1 VTSTEVPRHPRAAG
15 LVLGG
20 ILTGILL
27 AAGSAGLWLVLSG
40 PEPVHTES
48 QQQTYRQPVTG
59 IDIDLGLSNSSVT
72 LISGPPGAVTVR
84 RQITWSR
91 AKPVPEE
98 QIIGRTMQIR
108 SRCPR
113 IVFRPAG
120 PCRADLTVEVPP
132 GTTVRAEVAAGRI
145 HAEQLTGD
153 VELITYGG
161 DITVSGIRGG
171 LRASSV
177 GGNITGSDLAGAE
190 TEAKTEWGDVDLR
203 FAAAPTLA
211 QATADTGDVSIA
223 VPRAGTGPD
232 GYQVAADT
240 DNGRHNVDVPQDSA
254 GRHAI
259 VAHTNHGDVTVRHPP
274 TG

>member
-27 AAGSAGLWLVLSG
+27 AAGSAGLWAVLAG

-48 QQQTYRQPVTG
+48 QQQTYRQQVTG

-84 RQITWSR
+84 RQVTWSR

-113 IVFRPAG
+113 VVFRPAG
-120 PCRADLTVEVPP
+120 PCRADLVVEVPP
-132 GTTVRAEVAAGRI
+132 GATVRAEVAAGRI

-153 VELITYGG
+153 VELSTYGG
-161 DITVSGIRGG
+161 DISVSGLRGALLARSDAG
-171 LRASSV
+171 D
-177 GGNITGSDLAGAE
+177 ITGSDLAGTEA
-190 TEAKTEWGDVDLR
+190 EAKTEWGDVDLR
-203 FAAAPTLA
+203 FAAAPTLV
-211 QATADTGDVSIA
+211 QATTTSGDVSIA

-232 GYQVAADT
+232 GYQVNADT
-240 DNGRHNVDVPQDSA
+240 DDGRHNVDVPQDSA

-259 VAHTNHGDVTVRHPP
+259 VAHTDHGDVTVRHPAA
-274 TG
+274 G